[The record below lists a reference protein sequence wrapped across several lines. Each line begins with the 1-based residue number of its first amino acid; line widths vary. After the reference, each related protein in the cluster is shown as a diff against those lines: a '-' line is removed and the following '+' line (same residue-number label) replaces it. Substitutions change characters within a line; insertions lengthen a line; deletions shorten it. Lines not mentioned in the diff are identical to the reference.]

1 MELQG
6 TTKRFIE
13 DLQRQYGRTLS
24 FPEEVGFL
32 VDQTS
37 EEDLGQLFR
46 DAIFHAKFATKT
58 KEVMNRIG
66 ADGEGFD
73 KLSVEF
79 QTSIEKASTLLK
91 TIVKESPEEIKQHFV
106 RDFFNLDQA
115 SFAQF
120 MKLLED
126 LSWVKNWEV
135 DGKPLPVSGKPLKS
149 SRQSQHQH
157 PPVGVEPT
165 QSGEELAKIR
175 NGAVFALVLMILL
188 FIVDPPVMF
197 LGWGLAIVVVL
208 LLLYISMV
216 SSMLVK
222 KSRTS
227 L

>member
-1 MELQG
+1 MEPQG
-6 TTKRFIE
+6 NTKQFIQ

-24 FPEEVGFL
+24 FPEEVGL
-32 VDQTS
+32 LIDQTC

-66 ADGEGFD
+66 AGGEGFD
-73 KLSVEF
+73 KLSAEF

-91 TIVKESPEEIKQHFV
+91 TIVKESPDEIKQHFV
-106 RDFFNLDQA
+106 RDFFSLDQA
-115 SFAQF
+115 SFARF

-126 LSWVKNWEV
+126 LSWIKNWEV
-135 DGKPLPVSGKPLKS
+135 DGKPLPVTGRPLKS
-149 SRQSQHQH
+149 SRQSQDQH
-157 PPVGVEPT
+157 PPVNVVTSE
-165 QSGEELAKIR
+165 SGEELAKIR
-175 NGAVFALVLMILL
+175 NGAVFALALMILL
-188 FIVDPPVMF
+188 FVIDPPVIL

-208 LLLYISMV
+208 LLLYISLA

-222 KSRTS
+222 KSQTS